1 MENQNRESLGSR
13 LGFLLLSAGCAIGLG
28 NVWRFPYI
36 TGKYGGAA
44 FVLIYLVFLVILG
57 LPVMVCEFAVGRASR
72 KSMSAAFETLE
83 PEGTKWHRYSGFAVA
98 GNYLLMMF
106 YTVVS
111 GWFLKYFFQM
121 IGGKFVGLDG
131 DAIVNVFVRETVGDY
146 KTLLIWMVVVIV
158 IGFGACFLGL
168 QKGVERITKIMMS
181 ALFVIMIGLAIY
193 VAFIPRAAAGYAFY
207 LKPDFKALVS
217 GEHGLWDTIYA
228 AMGQAFF
235 TLSLGI
241 GSMEIFGSYI
251 DKKHSLTGEALRVIG
266 LDTFVAICAGLI
278 IFPACA
284 AFGVEANSGV
294 GLAFMSL
301 PGVFNSMGPVV
312 GRVVGAFFFLFMSF
326 AALSTVVAVFENIV
340 AFPMDKF
347 GWSRK
352 KAVIVNFIAMII
364 LATPAALGMNLW
376 SKVHFGAHIGSID
389 ALEDFIVSQNLLPL
403 GSLIFLLFCTWR
415 YGYTFDGFILK
426 EDEKIPTKFVR
437 GLYGWGWDR
446 FTQEADAGKGIKF
459 PNNAAIKFYL
469 RFIAPL
475 IILVV
480 FIAGYIDIFGAQ
492 AAPTVLAVMA
502 VVVIAIIYIGSLIK
516 ENFSKK

>member
-1 MENQNRESLGSR
+1 MGEQKERETLGSR

-72 KSMSAAFETLE
+72 KSMAAAFKELE
-83 PEGTKWHRYSGFAVA
+83 PEGTKWHWYSGFAIA

-111 GWFLKYFFQM
+111 GWFLKYFVQM
-121 IGGKFVGLDG
+121 ISGKFVGLSA
-131 DAIVNVFVRETVGDY
+131 DAIVDEFVNGTVGSPS
-146 KTLLIWMVVVIV
+146 TLLIGMVVVIV
-158 IGFGACFLGL
+158 IGFGTCILGL

-181 ALFVIMIGLAIY
+181 ALLIIMIGLAIY
-193 VAFIPRAAAGYAFY
+193 VAFLPGAGAGYAFY

-251 DKKHSLTGEALRVIG
+251 GKDHSLTGESLRVIG

-284 AFGVEANSGV
+284 AFGVEASSGA

-301 PGVFNSMGPVV
+301 PNVFNAMGPVA
-312 GRVVGAFFFLFMSF
+312 GRIVGAFFFLFMSF
-326 AALSTVVAVFENIV
+326 AALSTVIAVFENIV
-340 AFPMDKF
+340 AFAMDKL
-347 GWSRK
+347 GWSRT
-352 KAVIVNFIAMII
+352 KAVLINFAAMLI
-364 LATPAALGMNLW
+364 LATPAALGMNVW
-376 SKVHFGAHIGSID
+376 SGVHFGAHIGSID
-389 ALEDFIVSQNLLPL
+389 ALEDFIVSQNLLPI
-403 GSLIFLLFCTWR
+403 GSMLFLLFCT
-415 YGYTFDGFILK
+415 IK
-426 EDEKIPTKFVR
+426 K
-437 GLYGWGWDR
+437 GWGWDG
-446 FTQEADAGKGIKF
+446 FIAEADAGEGIKF
-459 PNNAAIKFYL
+459 PKNKVVKFYL
-469 RFIAPL
+469 KFIAPV
-475 IILVV
+475 IIIVV
-480 FIAGYIDIFGAQ
+480 FIAGYFDIFGA
-492 AAPTVLAVMA
+492 
-502 VVVIAIIYIGSLIK
+502 K
-516 ENFSKK
+516 

>member
-1 MENQNRESLGSR
+1 MGEQKERETLGSR

-44 FVLIYLVFLVILG
+44 FVLIYLAFLVILG

-72 KSMSAAFETLE
+72 KSMAEAFKQLE
-83 PEGTKWHRYSGFAVA
+83 PEGTKWHWYSGFAVA

-121 IGGKFVGLDG
+121 IGGKFVGLGG
-131 DAIVNVFVRETVGDY
+131 DEIVNVFVNETVGSAP
-146 KTLLIWMVVVIV
+146 TLLIWMVVVII
-158 IGFGACFLGL
+158 IGFGTCFLGL

-181 ALFVIMIGLAIY
+181 ALLIIMIGLAIY
-193 VAFIPRAAAGYAFY
+193 VAFLPGAGAGYAFY
-207 LKPDFKALVS
+207 LKPNFKALVG

-251 DKKHSLTGEALRVIG
+251 GKDHSLTGESLRVIG

-284 AFGVEANSGV
+284 AFGVEANSGS

-301 PGVFNSMGPVV
+301 PNVFNSMGPVA
-312 GRVVGAFFFLFMSF
+312 GRIVGAFFFLFMAF
-326 AALSTVVAVFENIV
+326 AALSTVIAVFENIV

-347 GWSRK
+347 GWSRTK
-352 KAVIVNFIAMII
+352 SVLINFAAMLV
-364 LATPAALGMNLW
+364 LATPAALGMNVW
-376 SKVHFGAHIGSID
+376 SGVHFGAHIGSID

-403 GSLIFLLFCTWR
+403 GSMLFLLFCT
-415 YGYTFDGFILK
+415 IK
-426 EDEKIPTKFVR
+426 K
-437 GLYGWGWDR
+437 GWGWDG
-446 FTQEADAGKGIKF
+446 FIAEADAGEGIKF
-459 PNNAAIKFYL
+459 PKNKVVKFYL
-469 RFIAPL
+469 RFIAPI

-480 FIAGYIDIFGAQ
+480 FVAGYFDIFG
-492 AAPTVLAVMA
+492 
-502 VVVIAIIYIGSLIK
+502 K
-516 ENFSKK
+516 

>member
-1 MENQNRESLGSR
+1 MAEEKQRETLGSR

-57 LPVMVCEFAVGRASR
+57 LPVMVCEFAVGRASQ
-72 KSMSAAFETLE
+72 KGMAAAFKDLE
-83 PEGTKWHRYSGFAVA
+83 PEGTKWHWYGGFAIA

-121 IGGKFVGLDG
+121 IAGKFVGLSG
-131 DAIVNVFVRETVGDY
+131 DEIVGQFVNGTVGDP
-146 KTLLIWMVVVIV
+146 KALIIWMLVVIV

-181 ALFVIMIGLAIY
+181 ALFIIMIGLAIY
-193 VAFIPRAAAGYAFY
+193 VAFLPGAGAGYAFY
-207 LKPDFKALVS
+207 LKPNFKALVS

-251 DKKHSLTGEALRVIG
+251 GKDHSLTGESLRVIG

-284 AFGVEANSGV
+284 AFGVEANSGA

-301 PGVFNSMGPVV
+301 PNVFNSMGPVA
-312 GRVVGAFFFLFMSF
+312 GRIVGAFFFLFMSF
-326 AALSTVVAVFENIV
+326 AALSTVIAVFENIV
-340 AFPMDKF
+340 AYPMDKF
-347 GWSRK
+347 GWSRTK
-352 KAVIVNFIAMII
+352 SVLINFVAMII
-364 LATPAALGMNLW
+364 LATPAALGMNVW
-376 SKVHFGAHIGSID
+376 SGVHFGAHIGSID
-389 ALEDFIVSQNLLPL
+389 ALEDFIVSQNLLPI
-403 GSLIFLLFCTWR
+403 GSMLFLLFCT
-415 YGYTFDGFILK
+415 IK
-426 EDEKIPTKFVR
+426 K
-437 GLYGWGWDR
+437 GWGWEG
-446 FTQEADAGKGIKF
+446 FTAEADAGDGVKF
-459 PNNAAIKFYL
+459 PKNKVVKFYL
-469 RFIAPL
+469 RFIAPI

-480 FIAGYIDIFGAQ
+480 FIAGYFDIFGA
-492 AAPTVLAVMA
+492 
-502 VVVIAIIYIGSLIK
+502 K
-516 ENFSKK
+516 

>member
-1 MENQNRESLGSR
+1 MAEQKRETLGSR

-57 LPVMVCEFAVGRASR
+57 LPVMVCEFAVGRSSQ
-72 KSMSAAFETLE
+72 KSMSAAFKQLE
-83 PEGTKWHRYSGFAVA
+83 PEGTKWHWYSGFAVA

-111 GWFLKYFFQM
+111 GWFLKYFFQAVGGQFIHM
-121 IGGKFVGLDG
+121 TPDQIGTAFGATLSDPKGL
-131 DAIVNVFVRETVGDY
+131 IM
-146 KTLLIWMVVVIV
+146 WMLVVIV

-168 QKGVERITKIMMS
+168 QKGVENITKVMMS

-193 VAFIPRAAAGYAFY
+193 VAFIPGAGEGYKFY

-217 GEHGLWDTIYA
+217 GNGEGGHGLWDTIYA

-251 DKKHSLTGEALRVIG
+251 GKDNSLTGEAARVIG

-284 AFGVEANSGV
+284 AFGVEPSSGA
-294 GLAFMSL
+294 GLAFISL
-301 PGVFNSMGPVV
+301 PNVFNSMGPVAGRIV
-312 GRVVGAFFFLFMSF
+312 GSFFFLFMSF
-326 AALSTVVAVFENIV
+326 AALSTVIAVFENIV

-347 GWSRK
+347 GWSRTK
-352 KAVIVNFIAMII
+352 SVLINFVAMII
-364 LATPAALGMNLW
+364 LATPAALGMNIW
-376 SKVHFGAHIGSID
+376 SGVHFGAHIGSID
-389 ALEDFIVSQNLLPL
+389 ALEDFIVSQNLLPI
-403 GSLIFLLFCTWR
+403 GSLLFLCFCMHKR
-415 YGYTFDGFILK
+415 
-426 EDEKIPTKFVR
+426 
-437 GLYGWGWDR
+437 GWGWDN
-446 FTQEADAGKGIKF
+446 FIAEADAGKGLKF
-459 PNNAAIKFYL
+459 PKAKAIQFYL
-469 RFIAPL
+469 KWIAPI

-480 FIAGYIDIFGAQ
+480 FVAGYFDIFGA
-492 AAPTVLAVMA
+492 
-502 VVVIAIIYIGSLIK
+502 K
-516 ENFSKK
+516 

>member
-1 MENQNRESLGSR
+1 MGEQKERETLGSR

-44 FVLIYLVFLVILG
+44 FVLIYLIFLVILG

-72 KSMSAAFETLE
+72 KSMAAAFKELE
-83 PEGTKWHRYSGFAVA
+83 PEGTKWHWYSGFAVA

-111 GWFLKYFFQM
+111 GWFLKYFVQM
-121 IGGKFVGLDG
+121 IGGKFVGLGADE
-131 DAIVNVFVRETVGDY
+131 IVGEFVNGTVGSPSA
-146 KTLLIWMVVVIV
+146 LLIGMVVVIV
-158 IGFGACFLGL
+158 IGFGTCILGL

-181 ALFVIMIGLAIY
+181 ALLIIMIGLAIY
-193 VAFIPRAAAGYAFY
+193 VAFLPGAGAGYAFY

-251 DKKHSLTGEALRVIG
+251 GKEHSLTGESLRVIG

-284 AFGVEANSGV
+284 AFGVEANSGA

-301 PGVFNSMGPVV
+301 PNVFNAMGPVA
-312 GRVVGAFFFLFMSF
+312 GRIVGAFFFLFMSF
-326 AALSTVVAVFENIV
+326 AALSTVIAVFENIV
-340 AFPMDKF
+340 AFAMDKL
-347 GWSRK
+347 GWSRT
-352 KAVIVNFIAMII
+352 KAVLINFAAMLV
-364 LATPAALGMNLW
+364 LATPAALGMNVW
-376 SKVHFGAHIGSID
+376 SGVHFGAHIGSID
-389 ALEDFIVSQNLLPL
+389 ALEDFIVSQNLLPI
-403 GSLIFLLFCTWR
+403 GSMLFLLFCT
-415 YGYTFDGFILK
+415 IK
-426 EDEKIPTKFVR
+426 K
-437 GLYGWGWDR
+437 GWGWDG
-446 FTQEADAGKGIKF
+446 FIAEADAGEGIKF
-459 PNNAAIKFYL
+459 PKNKVVKFYL
-469 RFIAPL
+469 KFIAPV
-475 IILVV
+475 IIIVV
-480 FIAGYIDIFGAQ
+480 FIAGYFDIFGA
-492 AAPTVLAVMA
+492 
-502 VVVIAIIYIGSLIK
+502 K
-516 ENFSKK
+516 

>member
-1 MENQNRESLGSR
+1 MSDSNRENLGSR

-36 TGKYGGAA
+36 TGRYGGAA
-44 FVLIYLVFLVILG
+44 FVLIYLAFLVILG
-57 LPVMVCEFAVGRASR
+57 LPVMVCEFAVGRASK
-72 KSMSAAFETLE
+72 KSMAAAFEQLE
-83 PEGTKWHRYSGFAVA
+83 PAGTKWHWYNGFAVA

-121 IGGKFVGLDG
+121 ISGKFVGLSG
-131 DAIVNVFVRETVGDY
+131 DDIVNVFVNETVGNP

-181 ALFVIMIGLAIY
+181 ALFVIMVGLAIY
-193 VAFIPRAAAGYAFY
+193 VAFIPGSGAGYAFY

-251 DKKHSLTGEALRVIG
+251 DKKHSLTGEAVRVIG

-278 IFPACA
+278 IFPACT
-284 AFGVEANSGV
+284 AFNVEASSGA

-301 PGVFNSMGPVV
+301 PNVFNSMGPVAGRIV
-312 GRVVGAFFFLFMSF
+312 GGFFFLFMSF
-326 AALSTVVAVFENIV
+326 AALSTVIAVFENIV
-340 AFPMDKF
+340 AFPMDRF
-347 GWSRK
+347 GWSRRK
-352 KAVIVNFIAMII
+352 SVLINFVAILI
-364 LATPAALGMNLW
+364 LATPAALGMNVW
-376 SKVHFGAHIGSID
+376 SGVHFGSHIGSID

-403 GSLIFLLFCTWR
+403 GSLIFLCFCMH
-415 YGYTFDGFILK
+415 K
-426 EDEKIPTKFVR
+426 K
-437 GLYGWGWDR
+437 GWGWDG
-446 FTQEADAGKGIKF
+446 FIAEADTGDGLKF
-459 PNNAAIKFYL
+459 PKNKVVQFYL
-469 RFIAPL
+469 KWIAPV

-480 FIAGYIDIFGAQ
+480 FVAGYFDIFGA
-492 AAPTVLAVMA
+492 
-502 VVVIAIIYIGSLIK
+502 K
-516 ENFSKK
+516 

>member
-1 MENQNRESLGSR
+1 MSDTRENLGSR

-57 LPVMVCEFAVGRASR
+57 LPVMVCEFSVGRAS
-72 KSMSAAFETLE
+72 KKGMGGAFQALE
-83 PEGTKWHRYSGFAVA
+83 PAGTKWHWHGNTAII

-111 GWFLKYFFQM
+111 GWFLKYFFEM
-121 IGGKFVGLDG
+121 LSGKFVGMSADEVG
-131 DAIVNVFVRETVGDY
+131 AAFGATVG
-146 KTLLIWMVVVIV
+146 TTSSLLIWMVVVIV
-158 IGFGACFLGL
+158 LGFTACFLGL
-168 QKGVERITKIMMS
+168 QRGVERITKIMMS

-193 VAFIPRAAAGYAFY
+193 VAFLPNAKIGYSFY
-207 LKPDFKALVS
+207 LKPDFKNIVSS

-251 DKKHSLTGEALRVIG
+251 EKEHSLTGEALRVIG

-284 AFGVEANSGV
+284 AFGVEPGAGA
-294 GLAFMSL
+294 GLAFVSL
-301 PGVFNSMGPVV
+301 PNVFNAMGPVA
-312 GRVVGAFFFLFMSF
+312 GRIVGAFFFLFMSF
-326 AALSTVVAVFENIV
+326 AALSTVIAVFENIV
-340 AFPMDKF
+340 AYPMDKF
-347 GWSRK
+347 GWTRRK
-352 KAVIVNFIAMII
+352 SVLINFVAI
-364 LATPAALGMNLW
+364 LILSTPAALGMNVW
-376 SKVHFGAHIGSID
+376 SGIHFGSHIGSID

-403 GSLIFLLFCTWR
+403 GSLIFLCFCMH
-415 YGYTFDGFILK
+415 K
-426 EDEKIPTKFVR
+426 K
-437 GLYGWGWDR
+437 GWGWDK
-446 FTQEADAGKGIKF
+446 FIEEADTGKGIKF
-459 PNNAAIKFYL
+459 PKNKIVQFYL
-469 RFIAPL
+469 KWVAPL

-480 FIAGYIDIFGAQ
+480 FVAGYFDIFG
-492 AAPTVLAVMA
+492 
-502 VVVIAIIYIGSLIK
+502 K
-516 ENFSKK
+516 

>member
-1 MENQNRESLGSR
+1 MNEQKRENLGSR

-28 NVWRFPYI
+28 NVWKFPYI

-72 KSMSAAFETLE
+72 KGMGGAFQALE
-83 PEGTKWHRYSGFAVA
+83 PAGTKWHIYGSLAII

-106 YTVVS
+106 YTVIS

-121 IGGKFVGLDG
+121 IGGKFVGMTPAQVG
-131 DAIVNVFVRETVGDY
+131 DAFGATASTASSLI
-146 KTLLIWMVVVIV
+146 IWMVVVI
-158 IGFGACFLGL
+158 ILGFGTCILGL

-181 ALFVIMIGLAIY
+181 ALLVIMVCLAVY
-193 VAFIPRAAAGYAFY
+193 VAFLPGAGAGYAFY

-251 DKKHSLTGEALRVIG
+251 DKDHSLTGESLRVIG
-266 LDTFVAICAGLI
+266 LDTFVAICAGFI

-284 AFGVEANSGV
+284 AFGVDAGSGP
-294 GLAFMSL
+294 GLAFVSL
-301 PGVFNSMGPVV
+301 PNVFNMMGPVV
-312 GRVVGAFFFLFMSF
+312 GRIVGAFFFMFMSF
-326 AALSTVVAVFENIV
+326 AALSTVIAVFENIV

-347 GWSRK
+347 GWSRRK
-352 KAVIVNFIAMII
+352 SVLINFVAMLI
-364 LATPAALGMNLW
+364 LSTPAALGMSVW
-376 SKVHFGAHIGSID
+376 SGVHFGAHIGSID
-389 ALEDFIVSQNLLPL
+389 ALEDFIVSQNLLPI
-403 GSLIFLLFCTWR
+403 GSMLFILFCT
-415 YGYTFDGFILK
+415 IK
-426 EDEKIPTKFVR
+426 K
-437 GLYGWGWDR
+437 GWGWDG
-446 FTQEADAGKGIKF
+446 FIAEADAGDGVKF
-459 PNNAAIKFYL
+459 PKNKIFKFYL

-480 FIAGYIDIFGAQ
+480 FIAGYFDIFG
-492 AAPTVLAVMA
+492 
-502 VVVIAIIYIGSLIK
+502 K
-516 ENFSKK
+516 

>member
-1 MENQNRESLGSR
+1 MSDSNRENLGSR

-36 TGKYGGAA
+36 TGRYGGAA
-44 FVLIYLVFLVILG
+44 FVLIYLAFLVILG
-57 LPVMVCEFAVGRASR
+57 LPVMICEFAVGRASK
-72 KSMSAAFETLE
+72 KSMAAAFEQLE
-83 PEGTKWHRYSGFAVA
+83 PAGTKWHWYNGFAVA

-121 IGGKFVGLDG
+121 VGGKFVGLSG
-131 DAIVNVFVRETVGDY
+131 DDIVNVFVNETVGNP

-181 ALFVIMIGLAIY
+181 ALFVIMVGLAIY
-193 VAFIPRAAAGYAFY
+193 VAFIPGSSAGYAFY

-251 DKKHSLTGEALRVIG
+251 DKKHSLTGEAVRVIG

-284 AFGVEANSGV
+284 AFNVEASSGA

-301 PGVFNSMGPVV
+301 PNVFNSMGPVAGRIV
-312 GRVVGAFFFLFMSF
+312 GGFFFLFMSF
-326 AALSTVVAVFENIV
+326 AALSTVIAVFENIV
-340 AFPMDKF
+340 AFPMDRF
-347 GWSRK
+347 GWSRRK
-352 KAVIVNFIAMII
+352 SVLINFVAILI
-364 LATPAALGMNLW
+364 LATPAALGMNVW
-376 SKVHFGAHIGSID
+376 SGVHFGSHIGSID

-403 GSLIFLLFCTWR
+403 GSLIFLCFCMH
-415 YGYTFDGFILK
+415 K
-426 EDEKIPTKFVR
+426 K
-437 GLYGWGWDR
+437 GWGWDG
-446 FTQEADAGKGIKF
+446 FIAEADTGDGLKF
-459 PNNAAIKFYL
+459 PKNKVVQFYL
-469 RFIAPL
+469 KWIAPV

-480 FIAGYIDIFGAQ
+480 FVAGYFDIFGA
-492 AAPTVLAVMA
+492 
-502 VVVIAIIYIGSLIK
+502 K
-516 ENFSKK
+516 

>member
-1 MENQNRESLGSR
+1 MAEEKQRETLGSR

-72 KSMSAAFETLE
+72 KSMAAAFKELE
-83 PEGTKWHRYSGFAVA
+83 PEGTKWHWYSGFAVA

-111 GWFLKYFFQM
+111 GWFLKYFVQM
-121 IGGKFVGLDG
+121 ISGKFVGMGADE
-131 DAIVNVFVRETVGDY
+131 IVNEFVNGTVGSPS
-146 KTLLIWMVVVIV
+146 TLLIGMVVVIV
-158 IGFGACFLGL
+158 IGFGTCILGL

-181 ALFVIMIGLAIY
+181 ALLIIMIGLAIY
-193 VAFIPRAAAGYAFY
+193 VAFLPGAGAGYAFY

-251 DKKHSLTGEALRVIG
+251 GKDHSLTGESLRVIG

-284 AFGVEANSGV
+284 AFGVEASSGA

-301 PGVFNSMGPVV
+301 PNVFNAMGPVA
-312 GRVVGAFFFLFMSF
+312 GRIVGAFFFLFMSF
-326 AALSTVVAVFENIV
+326 AALSTVIAVFENIV
-340 AFPMDKF
+340 AFAMDKL
-347 GWSRK
+347 GWSRT
-352 KAVIVNFIAMII
+352 KAVLINFVAMLI
-364 LATPAALGMNLW
+364 LATPAALGMNVW
-376 SKVHFGAHIGSID
+376 SGVHFGAHIGSID
-389 ALEDFIVSQNLLPL
+389 ALEDFIVSQNLLPI
-403 GSLIFLLFCTWR
+403 GSMLFLLFCT
-415 YGYTFDGFILK
+415 IK
-426 EDEKIPTKFVR
+426 K
-437 GLYGWGWDR
+437 GWGWDG
-446 FTQEADAGKGIKF
+446 FIAEADAGDGIKF
-459 PNNAAIKFYL
+459 PKNKVVKFYL
-469 RFIAPL
+469 KFIAPV
-475 IILVV
+475 IIIVV
-480 FIAGYIDIFGAQ
+480 FIAGYFDIFGA
-492 AAPTVLAVMA
+492 
-502 VVVIAIIYIGSLIK
+502 K
-516 ENFSKK
+516 

>member
-1 MENQNRESLGSR
+1 MSDSNRENLGSR

-44 FVLIYLVFLVILG
+44 FVLIYLAFLVILG
-57 LPVMVCEFAVGRASR
+57 LPVMICEFAVGRASR
-72 KSMSAAFETLE
+72 KSMAAAFEELE
-83 PEGTKWHRYSGFAVA
+83 PAGTKWHWYNGFAVA

-111 GWFLKYFFQM
+111 GWFLKYFFEM
-121 IGGKFVGLDG
+121 ISGKFVGMTPDEVG
-131 DAIVNVFVRETVGDY
+131 AAFGATVG
-146 KTLLIWMVVVIV
+146 TPSSLLIWMVVVIV

-193 VAFIPRAAAGYAFY
+193 VVFLPKSGAGYAFY
-207 LKPDFKALVS
+207 LKPNFKALVS

-251 DKKHSLTGEALRVIG
+251 DKKHSLTGEAVRVIG

-284 AFGVEANSGV
+284 AFGVEPGAGA
-294 GLAFMSL
+294 GLAFVSL
-301 PGVFNSMGPVV
+301 PNVFNAMGPVA
-312 GRVVGAFFFLFMSF
+312 GRIVGAFFFLFMSF
-326 AALSTVVAVFENIV
+326 AALSTVIAVFENIV
-340 AFPMDKF
+340 AFPMDRF
-347 GWSRK
+347 GWSRRK
-352 KAVIVNFIAMII
+352 SVLINFIAILI
-364 LATPAALGMNLW
+364 LATPAALGMNVW
-376 SKVHFGAHIGSID
+376 SGVHFGSHIGSID

-403 GSLIFLLFCTWR
+403 GSLIFLCFCMH
-415 YGYTFDGFILK
+415 K
-426 EDEKIPTKFVR
+426 K
-437 GLYGWGWDR
+437 GWGWDG
-446 FTQEADAGKGIKF
+446 FIAEADTGDGLKF
-459 PNNAAIKFYL
+459 PKNKAVQFYL
-469 RFIAPL
+469 KWIAPL

-480 FIAGYIDIFGAQ
+480 FVAGYFDIFGA
-492 AAPTVLAVMA
+492 
-502 VVVIAIIYIGSLIK
+502 K
-516 ENFSKK
+516 

>member
-1 MENQNRESLGSR
+1 MGEQKERETLGSR

-72 KSMSAAFETLE
+72 KSMAEAFKQLE
-83 PEGTKWHRYSGFAVA
+83 PEGTKWHWYSGFAVA

-111 GWFLKYFFQM
+111 GWFLKYFVQM
-121 IGGKFVGLDG
+121 IGGKFVGMSAD
-131 DAIVNVFVRETVGDY
+131 DIVGEFVNGTIGSPS
-146 KTLLIWMVVVIV
+146 TLLIGMVVVIV
-158 IGFGACFLGL
+158 IGFGTCILGL

-181 ALFVIMIGLAIY
+181 ALIVIMIGLAIY
-193 VAFIPRAAAGYAFY
+193 VAFLPGAGAGYAFY
-207 LKPDFKALVS
+207 LKPNFKALVS

-251 DKKHSLTGEALRVIG
+251 GKEHSLTGESLRVIG

-284 AFGVEANSGV
+284 AFGVEANSGA

-301 PGVFNSMGPVV
+301 PNVFNAMGPVA
-312 GRVVGAFFFLFMSF
+312 GRIVGAFFFLFMSF
-326 AALSTVVAVFENIV
+326 AALSTVIAVFENIV
-340 AFPMDKF
+340 AFAMDKL
-347 GWSRK
+347 GWSRT
-352 KAVIVNFIAMII
+352 KAVLINFAAMLV
-364 LATPAALGMNLW
+364 LATPAALGMNVW
-376 SKVHFGAHIGSID
+376 SGVHFGAHIGSID
-389 ALEDFIVSQNLLPL
+389 ALEDFIVSQNLLPI
-403 GSLIFLLFCTWR
+403 GSMLFLLFCT
-415 YGYTFDGFILK
+415 IK
-426 EDEKIPTKFVR
+426 K
-437 GLYGWGWDR
+437 GWGWDG
-446 FTQEADAGKGIKF
+446 FIAEADAGEGIKF
-459 PNNAAIKFYL
+459 PKNKVVQFYL
-469 RFIAPL
+469 RWIAP
-475 IILVV
+475 IIIIVV
-480 FIAGYIDIFGAQ
+480 FIAGYFDIFGA
-492 AAPTVLAVMA
+492 
-502 VVVIAIIYIGSLIK
+502 K
-516 ENFSKK
+516 

>member
-1 MENQNRESLGSR
+1 MSDNETQGVAKRETLGSR

-72 KSMSAAFETLE
+72 KSMAAAFKELE
-83 PEGTKWHRYSGFAVA
+83 PEGTKWHWYSGFAVA

-111 GWFLKYFFQM
+111 GWFLKYFVQM
-121 IGGKFVGLDG
+121 IGGKFVGMSAD
-131 DAIVNVFVRETVGDY
+131 DIVGEFLNGTVGSPS
-146 KTLLIWMVVVIV
+146 TLLIGMVVVIV
-158 IGFGACFLGL
+158 IGFGTCILGL

-181 ALFVIMIGLAIY
+181 ALLIIMIGLAIY
-193 VAFIPRAAAGYAFY
+193 VAFLPGAGAGYAFY
-207 LKPDFKALVS
+207 LKPNFKALVS

-251 DKKHSLTGEALRVIG
+251 GKEHSLTGESLRVIG

-284 AFGVEANSGV
+284 AFGVEANSGA

-301 PGVFNSMGPVV
+301 PNVFNAMGPVT
-312 GRVVGAFFFLFMSF
+312 GRIVGAFFFLFMSF
-326 AALSTVVAVFENIV
+326 AALSTVIAVFENIV
-340 AFPMDKF
+340 AFAMDKL
-347 GWSRK
+347 GWSRT
-352 KAVIVNFIAMII
+352 KAVLINFAAMLV
-364 LATPAALGMNLW
+364 LATPAALGMNVW
-376 SKVHFGAHIGSID
+376 SGVHFGAHIGSID
-389 ALEDFIVSQNLLPL
+389 ALEDFIVSQNLLPI
-403 GSLIFLLFCTWR
+403 GSMLFLLFCT
-415 YGYTFDGFILK
+415 IK
-426 EDEKIPTKFVR
+426 K
-437 GLYGWGWDR
+437 GWGWDG
-446 FTQEADAGKGIKF
+446 FIAEADAGEGIKF
-459 PNNAAIKFYL
+459 PKNKVVRFYL
-469 RFIAPL
+469 RWIAP
-475 IILVV
+475 IIIIVV
-480 FIAGYIDIFGAQ
+480 FIAGYFDIFGA
-492 AAPTVLAVMA
+492 
-502 VVVIAIIYIGSLIK
+502 K
-516 ENFSKK
+516 

>member
-72 KSMSAAFETLE
+72 KSMAAAFEELE
-83 PEGTKWHRYSGFAVA
+83 PQGKKWHWYNGFAVA

-121 IGGKFVGLDG
+121 AGGKFVGMDG
-131 DAIVNVFVRETVGDY
+131 DAIVNAFVGGTVGDY
-146 KTLLIWMVVVIV
+146 KTLLIWMLVVIV

-181 ALFVIMIGLAIY
+181 ALFVIMVGLAIY
-193 VAFIPRAAAGYAFY
+193 VAFIKGAGAGYAFY

-241 GSMEIFGSYI
+241 GSMEILGSYI
-251 DKKHSLTGEALRVIG
+251 DKKYSLTGEALRVIG

-284 AFGVEANSGV
+284 AFGVEASSGA

-301 PGVFNSMGPVV
+301 PNVFNSMGPVV
-312 GRVVGAFFFLFMSF
+312 GRIVGAFFFLFMSF
-326 AALSTVVAVFENIV
+326 AALSTVIAVFENIV

-347 GWSRK
+347 GWSRSK
-352 KAVIVNFIAMII
+352 SVLINFIAMIV
-364 LATPAALGMNLW
+364 LATPAALGMNIW
-376 SKVHFGAHIGSID
+376 SGVHFGAHIGSID

-403 GSLIFLLFCTWR
+403 GSLIFLLFCTV
-415 YGYTFDGFILK
+415 K
-426 EDEKIPTKFVR
+426 A
-437 GLYGWGWDR
+437 GWGWDG
-446 FTQEADAGKGIKF
+446 FTAEADTGDGIKF
-459 PNNAAIKFYL
+459 PKNAAIKFYL

-480 FIAGYIDIFGAQ
+480 FIAGYIDIFGAKT
-492 AAPTVLAVMA
+492 APIVLVLMA
-502 VVVIAIIYIGSLIK
+502 VLVAAIIFVGTMIK
-516 ENFSKK
+516 KTLSKR